1 MSDDFLLLD
10 DDVAAPA
17 DPLNFDVN
25 TTSIKP
31 TARRAGKTNPSDDDA
46 LPGESSDVESTEQL
60 QEEELAEDSL
70 DDEENMA
77 YYMLGGDGSFEE

>member
-1 MSDDFLLLD
+1 MSDDFLLD
-10 DDVAAPA
+10 DDTIPPA

-31 TARRAGKTNPSDDDA
+31 TARRGSKTSHNDSDSA
-46 LPGESSDVESTEQL
+46 PEEVSDLESTESL
-60 QEEELAEDSL
+60 QEDELSEDSL

-77 YYMLGGDGSFEE
+77 YYMLGGEDSIEE